1 MSLNDMTPEQ
11 MEKAQACKTSEELA
25 EFAQSIGITL
35 SEEELEGVAGG
46 GGFIAGGSD
55 FIAGGSVWKPC
66 PAGRAR
72 NGTQPAC
79 PLCNRGALDSSA

>member
-46 GGFIAGGSD
+46 GGFIAGGS
-55 FIAGGSVWKPC
+55 VWKPC
-66 PAGRAR
+66 PKDE
-72 NGTQPAC
+72 P
-79 PLCNRGALDSSA
+79 CNMYVDIDGGPRS

>member
-46 GGFIAGGSD
+46 GGFIV
-55 FIAGGSVWKPC
+55 GGSVLKPC
-66 PAGRAR
+66 PKDE
-72 NGTQPAC
+72 P
-79 PLCNRGALDSSA
+79 CNMFVDTGSGPRS

>member
-46 GGFIAGGSD
+46 GGFIWCAT
-55 FIAGGSVWKPC
+55 VLKPC
-66 PAGRAR
+66 PKDE
-72 NGTQPAC
+72 P
-79 PLCNRGALDSSA
+79 CNMYVDIDGGPRS

>member
-66 PAGRAR
+66 PKDE
-72 NGTQPAC
+72 P
-79 PLCNRGALDSSA
+79 CNMYVDIDGGPRS